1 MILLDNAKNVVLKYI
16 KIFQIANVRKKN
28 YIIVI
33 FLTLLTVVL
42 DAAGI
47 SILVPIGEYILNH
60 DTNEMPNTTA
70 WKILD
75 KIFFHL
81 GLESKIEF
89 VVSFAI
95 LLIILRQIAVFGR
108 VFLMDIIEITA
119 VQNLREKLFAKFLRQ
134 DLYFIKEQSTGIYNN
149 IINLEVSNVAKSLVD
164 PLTNV
169 SGIILMLSYL
179 AFMIF
184 ISVPATL
191 TVLFFMIFTGG
202 ILKKF
207 FFYIKSTAT
216 KIININN
223 QFSQNLIDRLMSIKL
238 IRISN
243 KIRKEED
250 QNRKILSKQYINN
263 LNLAKIQ
270 RIIDCA
276 IEPMIL
282 VVAIPVII
290 VAIKLNFPLAQL
302 GVFIILLAR
311 FIPVFK
317 VTVTSVQNL
326 FVKYASIKNMLT
338 LIDEVNSQKELREG
352 NLDAPQTFNSINFK
366 NVYFSY
372 KDTKKNVL
380 NNFSCEIKGGKI
392 NALIGTSGSGKT
404 TIVNMIP
411 RLLEPS
417 RGKIL
422 INNINIRN
430 INVNKIREVCTYIE
444 QKATFIRGTIAEHIS
459 YNNLRIN
466 KKELVE
472 AAKLANAHNFIINLP
487 EKYNYSLGESG
498 TGLSGGQLQRL
509 DIARGISSGKPLMI
523 LDEPTSNLDQKNSA
537 DLLLTLRKINK
548 IQNTT
553 ILIISHDASI
563 LKFCDNIIKI

>member
-1 MILLDNAKNVVLKYI
+1 MMLLENTKNVVLKYI
-16 KIFQIANVRKKN
+16 KIFQIANIRKKN

-60 DTNEMPNTTA
+60 DTNKMPDTTA

-81 GLESKIEF
+81 GLEAKIEF

-95 LLIILRQIAVFGR
+95 LLIILRQVAVFGR
-108 VFLMDIIEITA
+108 VFLMDIIELTA

-164 PLTNV
+164 PIQNV
-169 SGIILMLSYL
+169 SAIILMISYL

-184 ISVPATL
+184 ISVPATF
-191 TVLFFMIFTGG
+191 TVLLFMIFTGA
-202 ILKKF
+202 ILKRF
-207 FFYIKSTAT
+207 FFYMKSIAT
-216 KIININN
+216 KIIKINN

-243 KIRKEED
+243 KIRKEEE
-250 QNRKILSKQYINN
+250 QNIKILKKQYINN
-263 LNLAKIQ
+263 INLTKIQ

-276 IEPMIL
+276 IEPIIL
-282 VVAIPVII
+282 MVAIPVII

-317 VTVTSVQNL
+317 ITVTSVQNH
-326 FVKYASIKNMLT
+326 FVQYASIKNMLA
-338 LIDEVNSQKELREG
+338 LIDEINCQKELREG
-352 NLDAPQTFNSINFK
+352 NLNAPQIFNSINFK

-372 KDTKKNVL
+372 KDSKKNVL

-392 NALIGTSGSGKT
+392 NALIGTSVQENHNT
-404 TIVNMIP
+404 NY
-411 RLLEPS
+411 RLLEP
-417 RGKIL
+417 
-422 INNINIRN
+422 
-430 INVNKIREVCTYIE
+430 
-444 QKATFIRGTIAEHIS
+444 QK
-459 YNNLRIN
+459 
-466 KKELVE
+466 
-472 AAKLANAHNFIINLP
+472 
-487 EKYNYSLGESG
+487 EK
-498 TGLSGGQLQRL
+498 
-509 DIARGISSGKPLMI
+509 
-523 LDEPTSNLDQKNSA
+523 
-537 DLLLTLRKINK
+537 
-548 IQNTT
+548 
-553 ILIISHDASI
+553 
-563 LKFCDNIIKI
+563 F

>member
-1 MILLDNAKNVVLKYI
+1 MVPLENAKNVLFKYI
-16 KIFQIANVRKKN
+16 RIFQISNVRKKN
-28 YIIVI
+28 YIIVV

-47 SILVPIGEYILNH
+47 SILVPIGEYILNYN
-60 DTNEMPNTTA
+60 TNEMPNTIA
-70 WKILD
+70 WKMLD
-75 KIFFHL
+75 KIFFYL
-81 GLESKIEF
+81 GLDAKIEF
-89 VVSFAI
+89 VVFFAI
-95 LLIILRQIAVFGR
+95 LLMILRQAVVFTR
-108 VFLMDIIEITA
+108 MFLMDIIEYTT
-119 VQNLREKLFAKFLRQ
+119 VQNLREKLFVKFLRQ

-149 IINLEVSNVAKSLVD
+149 IINVEVLSVAKSLVL
-164 PLTNV
+164 PLQNI
-169 SGIILMLSYL
+169 SGIILIFSYL
-179 AFMIF
+179 AFMMF

-191 TVLFFMIFTGG
+191 TVMIFMIFTGV

-207 FFYIKSTAT
+207 LFYIKSTAT
-216 KIININN
+216 KIIKINN
-223 QFSQNLIDRLMSIKL
+223 HFSQNLVDRLMAIKL

-243 KIRKEED
+243 KIGKEKEY
-250 QNRKILSKQYINN
+250 NKKILSKQYINN
-263 LNLAKIQ
+263 INLTRIQ

-282 VVAIPVII
+282 MVAIPVII
-290 VAIKLNFPLAQL
+290 LAIKLNFPLAQL

-317 VTVTSVQNL
+317 LTVSGVQAH
-326 FVKYASIKNMLT
+326 FVQYASIKNMLT
-338 LIDEVNSQKELREG
+338 LIDEVNSQKEIREG
-352 NLDAPQTFNSINFK
+352 NLDMPKIFNSITFK
-366 NVYFSY
+366 NVYFGY
-372 KDTKKNVL
+372 KDSKKHVL
-380 NNFSCEIKGGKI
+380 KNFSCEIKGGKI

-404 TIVNMIP
+404 TLINMIP
-411 RLLEPS
+411 RLLEPT

-422 INNINIRN
+422 INDINVKN
-430 INVNKIREVCTYIE
+430 INVNKIREVCAYIE
-444 QKATFIRGTIAEHIS
+444 QKATFIRGTISEHIS

-466 KKELVE
+466 KKVLVE
-472 AAKLANAHNFIINLP
+472 AAKLSNAHNFIMNLP

-523 LDEPTSNLDQKNSA
+523 LDEPTSNLDPKNST

-548 IQNTT
+548 IKNTT
-553 ILIISHDASI
+553 ILIISHDTSI